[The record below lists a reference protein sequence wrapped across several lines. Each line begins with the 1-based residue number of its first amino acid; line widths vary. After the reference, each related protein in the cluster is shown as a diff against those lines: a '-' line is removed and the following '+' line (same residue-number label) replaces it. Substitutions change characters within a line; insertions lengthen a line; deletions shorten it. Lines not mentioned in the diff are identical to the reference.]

1 MKLAISDAD
10 CNYCA
15 VCLDVCTQGAVNLAE
30 GTIEE
35 DLCIECGECIEKCP
49 NNAIFESLW

>member
-10 CNYCA
+10 CDYCA

-30 GTIEE
+30 GVIDEG
-35 DLCIECGECIEKCP
+35 LCIECGECIENCP
-49 NNAIFESLW
+49 NGAIFESLW